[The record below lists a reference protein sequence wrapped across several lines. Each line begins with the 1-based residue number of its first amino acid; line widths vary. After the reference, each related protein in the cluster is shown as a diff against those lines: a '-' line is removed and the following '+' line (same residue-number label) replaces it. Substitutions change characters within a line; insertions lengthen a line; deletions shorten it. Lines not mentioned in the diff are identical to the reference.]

1 MQPLIFT
8 SCGLGSERSEKDEN
22 GGNLL
27 RLEKVQAEN
36 SEGPNGDTLQ
46 VNPSLTKNN
55 STNVPRNNAPCH
67 ATGFVRLNIR

>member
-27 RLEKVQAEN
+27 RLEKGQAEN
-36 SEGPNGDTLQ
+36 SEGPNGDALQ

-67 ATGFVRLNIR
+67 ATGFVSLNIR

>member
-36 SEGPNGDTLQ
+36 SEGPNGEALQ
-46 VNPSLTKNN
+46 VNPSSTKKS